1 MVNDLPKAEE
11 HLTALERICL
21 IPCEE
26 YEDLKKAVAEYRVRA
41 GK

>member
-1 MVNDLPKAEE
+1 M
-11 HLTALERICL
+11 RICF